1 MLSDPLGAV
10 AGDVITN
17 LAVLSHRDGGPTP
30 SNQPVFTVTE
40 PALTLVKASDPPTS
54 STVRVGEPVTYT
66 VRITNATGL
75 TVSPAYDL
83 LFTDTL
89 PVGMRA
95 APPVL
100 LAVTLNGAPVAPTD
114 YLTGYSPATGVFTVA
129 FIPAFSIPVG
139 GELVLQYVA
148 RVDAD
153 APAATDLT
161 NQAEVTWS
169 SLSGP
174 VPGDRDYGPI
184 SDTTSLHTPLAT
196 GLIKSVFPPTVTVGS
211 QVVFSVTLPEPPV
224 GAVLH
229 NVVFTDVVDSRL
241 RIDAVSA
248 VGPAGSLSYSGQVV
262 TAAFTTIPTYT
273 QAVIVIT
280 ATVRDLITITAGT
293 QISNVAVFDY
303 RDNPSGPIPSDPV
316 TVTVAEPQVT
326 LDKSV
331 QVPRNPLGAGDLVT
345 YTLALSNT
353 GTWPAYDLVVTD
365 TLPAGLDFLAT
376 VGFTVTDPVTATLGG
391 DYPAWTVS
399 QLNVGGFVYITFT
412 ARVAADIGAGL
423 VLTNAAWGA
432 YDNWP
437 GEPPDERD
445 YDIPTDT
452 VPVNTGYPALDLEKS
467 AEPEPGG
474 SGRPAHLY
482 PDRHQHRHR
491 LGDGRRGDRRGAG
504 EHNLP
509 LLRPGALRRGVE
521 RRLLDPGRAGYRRP
535 ACADD
540 AGAGGFA
547 APQRHNSD
555 QHRLGHLHRGSPTR
569 MKSPRRWRAARCCIW
584 SNPAPMRTAPLRPG
598 DRLTYTLVVSNTGN
612 ETALNVTVSDTVPAH
627 TTYVPGSIAGGDSRD
642 DTGLPVLVWRVNA
655 LPPNVPVYLTFAVTV
670 NLPLTDGLRDPQH
683 RRGHFH
689 PGAHAG
695 DGHGHRYGDLVAH
708 AGSGQISQ
716 SVPGAGG
723 RAADL
728 HAGLHDYGRRAGL
741 RRGGERYDSGA
752 HYLLHRH
759 AARDV
764 RPRRGEHRPG
774 GLEPGRLPAAGE
786 RHHPGHRRP
795 DAGGS
800 GGQPAGE
807 RDPSSTTPSPSP
819 TPPA

>member
-1 MLSDPLGAV
+1 MQLEFPWPDVVTDVVTNMLIQPYLEIAKDSTPPPGSYVGAGDRITYTLTITNSGYGLAYDIVVSDVLPAELFYVTSTIASTTPTYIAFLHEPPVGATGILTWRVNELWGLEWTPWGVPKVAVITVVAQVTDTVGANLAFTNIAAIPYYDSQPGDGPGPYTPDEREYTDGSDSVYHRTVDAAILKAVTPPTATLGDVVTYTIIVPATPVTATLYNVTVTDSLDPRLQLHAVADGPDGTVATAGNAFTVTYSSIPHGEQRFITVTAVLSDPLGAV

-331 QVPRNPLGAGDLVT
+331 QVRAT
-345 YTLALSNT
+345 RWERA
-353 GTWPAYDLVVTD
+353 TW
-365 TLPAGLDFLAT
+365 
-376 VGFTVTDPVTATLGG
+376 
-391 DYPAWTVS
+391 
-399 QLNVGGFVYITFT
+399 
-412 ARVAADIGAGL
+412 
-423 VLTNAAWGA
+423 
-432 YDNWP
+432 
-437 GEPPDERD
+437 
-445 YDIPTDT
+445 
-452 VPVNTGYPALDLEKS
+452 
-467 AEPEPGG
+467 
-474 SGRPAHLY
+474 
-482 PDRHQHRHR
+482 
-491 LGDGRRGDRRGAG
+491 
-504 EHNLP
+504 
-509 LLRPGALRRGVE
+509 
-521 RRLLDPGRAGYRRP
+521 
-535 ACADD
+535 
-540 AGAGGFA
+540 
-547 APQRHNSD
+547 
-555 QHRLGHLHRGSPTR
+555 SPT
-569 MKSPRRWRAARCCIW
+569 PW
-584 SNPAPMRTAPLRPG
+584 
-598 DRLTYTLVVSNTGN
+598 
-612 ETALNVTVSDTVPAH
+612 
-627 TTYVPGSIAGGDSRD
+627 
-642 DTGLPVLVWRVNA
+642 
-655 LPPNVPVYLTFAVTV
+655 
-670 NLPLTDGLRDPQH
+670 
-683 RRGHFH
+683 
-689 PGAHAG
+689 
-695 DGHGHRYGDLVAH
+695 
-708 AGSGQISQ
+708 
-716 SVPGAGG
+716 
-723 RAADL
+723 
-728 HAGLHDYGRRAGL
+728 
-741 RRGGERYDSGA
+741 
-752 HYLLHRH
+752 
-759 AARDV
+759 
-764 RPRRGEHRPG
+764 
-774 GLEPGRLPAAGE
+774 
-786 RHHPGHRRP
+786 
-795 DAGGS
+795 
-800 GGQPAGE
+800 
-807 RDPSSTTPSPSP
+807 PSP
-819 TPPA
+819 TPAPGRPTTW